1 MNTQE
6 LTLIIFMVV
15 AVQVAIFA
23 LIAFYRHWLSYEELK
38 KRLDFIEDNQEA
50 YVSHSILSVSPTKPS
65 WTGFRDF
72 KVQRKV
78 VEDQNKTICS
88 FFLTPV
94 DRNPLPSFKPGQFL
108 TFQLEVKNEVRQTSE
123 KVVRCYSLSDK
134 PNPDYFRVTIKRVPA
149 PSNVPNALPGIA
161 SNYFHDKVH
170 EGDILA
176 VKAPAGHFY
185 LDTEGKHPIALI
197 GSGIGITPMLSILNA
212 CIHSESKREI
222 WLYYGVRNSDEHIMK
237 DSLEELVK
245 THQNLHLHVVYSKPK
260 KPDIKGTDYHHSGH
274 IDITLLRLTL
284 LLKPYQFYVCGPKR
298 MMETLVPDLSAWG
311 VPDSNIHYETFGPAS
326 LTKPEK
332 QRPSSLEAETTSSE
346 LTVAF
351 SNSGKTYQW
360 NSSAASLLDFAEE
373 NGISIDSGCR
383 AGSCGSCQTTIKSG
397 EVEYVQS
404 PDIEPEPGTCLLC
417 VSVPKTHL
425 TLLA

>member
-134 PNPDYFRVTIKRVPA
+134 PNPDYFSVTIKR
-149 PSNVPNALPGIA
+149 
-161 SNYFHDKVH
+161 
-170 EGDILA
+170 
-176 VKAPAGHFY
+176 
-185 LDTEGKHPIALI
+185 
-197 GSGIGITPMLSILNA
+197 
-212 CIHSESKREI
+212 
-222 WLYYGVRNSDEHIMK
+222 
-237 DSLEELVK
+237 
-245 THQNLHLHVVYSKPK
+245 
-260 KPDIKGTDYHHSGH
+260 
-274 IDITLLRLTL
+274 
-284 LLKPYQFYVCGPKR
+284 
-298 MMETLVPDLSAWG
+298 
-311 VPDSNIHYETFGPAS
+311 
-326 LTKPEK
+326 
-332 QRPSSLEAETTSSE
+332 
-346 LTVAF
+346 
-351 SNSGKTYQW
+351 
-360 NSSAASLLDFAEE
+360 
-373 NGISIDSGCR
+373 
-383 AGSCGSCQTTIKSG
+383 
-397 EVEYVQS
+397 
-404 PDIEPEPGTCLLC
+404 
-417 VSVPKTHL
+417 
-425 TLLA
+425 